1 MLRKTVFKMKQ
12 ILASSTR
19 DPVKIQVAKQKVK
32 QARLKAERDYL
43 RTVSPPPWNNT
54 ARDPSHLQ
62 CSAPFP
68 EPGRST
74 SFRMLH
80 SEKGSR

>member
-1 MLRKTVFKMKQ
+1 MV
-12 ILASSTR
+12 A
-19 DPVKIQVAKQKVK
+19 VIQVDQLSRQMAKQKVK

-43 RTVSPPPWNNT
+43 RTVSPHPLEEYGSRPIPPVVF
-54 ARDPSHLQ
+54 
-62 CSAPFP
+62 SAPFP
-68 EPGRST
+68 EAGRST